1 MIYRDKWAKWFNPPQ
16 DDVNADADDDND
28 KDVDNAVEV

>member
-1 MIYRDKWAKWFNPPQ
+1 MIYRDKWSKWFNPPQ

-28 KDVDNAVEV
+28 KDVDDEVEV